1 MMTIDGLMQCVSISS
16 GPILFL
22 PQKENWTNLYSMWSY
37 FCARFS
43 HFTLSLSPNA
53 SIFRDSNLPKNTDI
67 YAQIRDTPTHYL
79 STLKKK
85 GAGYFLKKKSKK
97 THWKKKKK
105 IGRAERE
112 ENSVCFSLFF
122 CYLLCFSPF
131 SLFLDVAFF
140 LYRSMGSKEKP
151 RRVWLAI
158 IIISLSIKPDTII
171 ITLPF
176 FSPPPFQFIIHCF
189 FFCLAH
195 LIRIDT

>member
-1 MMTIDGLMQCVSISS
+1 
-16 GPILFL
+16 
-22 PQKENWTNLYSMWSY
+22 MWSY

-67 YAQIRDTPTHYL
+67 YAQTRDTPTHYL
-79 STLKKK
+79 STLKKTKK
-85 GAGYFLKKKSKK
+85 GAGYFLRKKNTVKQNTLKK
-97 THWKKKKK
+97 QSLG
-105 IGRAERE
+105 GRRGKQ
-112 ENSVCFSLFF
+112 NSVCFSPLFF
-122 CYLLCFSPF
+122 CYLLCFLSFFPY
-131 SLFLDVAFF
+131 SLTWPSF

-176 FSPPPFQFIIHCF
+176 FLPLPPFQFIIHCF
-189 FFCLAH
+189 FLFSAL
-195 LIRIDT
+195 DTY